1 MIDKNKYNELLK
13 KYLDGDIKHQE
24 QDELFKMI
32 ANEKNNELLAE
43 SIDKDLETNEID
55 TVSIS
60 SDVSEDI
67 LVKILASEK
76 NTHQLFIPS
85 KRIYLIKQLSIAAIF
100 LVIVFGAFTLYNS
113 RLSKTFQSN
122 FEASKPQNNLVKTNT
137 NNFPLEMVMEDG
149 STVKLAP
156 KSSLSYPL
164 KFSNTKREVYL
175 TGEAFF
181 VITKNPEKPFFVYY
195 NNIVTKVL
203 GTSFTIKTNNRTNN
217 VEVSVKTGKV
227 QVFENKYIAKDRMVR
242 EDFKSVIV
250 IPNQKAMYNPL
261 QRIFET
267 TIADSIHPLIY
278 KLDGDGSFNKS
289 KINATFI
296 YAQATSLKSIF
307 LQLEKVYGIELVVE
321 NENIYNCVFTGDVSK
336 QEMLDKLHIIC
347 LTIGATYEVN
357 GTKILIT
364 GKGCN

>member
-1 MIDKNKYNELLK
+1 MLDKNKYNELLK

-24 QDELFKMI
+24 KDELFKMI
-32 ANEKNNELLAE
+32 ASEKNNGWLTDF
-43 SIDKDLETNEID
+43 IYKDVETNEIPS
-55 TVSIS
+55 VNMP
-60 SDVSEDI
+60 SDIAEDI
-67 LVKILASEK
+67 LGNILISEK
-76 NTHQLFIPS
+76 HTNQLFIPS
-85 KRIYLIKQLSIAAIF
+85 ARIQFIKKLSIAAIF
-100 LVIVFGAFTLYNS
+100 LVIAFGAFTLYNN
-113 RLSKTFQSN
+113 RLSKNFQSN
-122 FEASKPQNNLVKTNT
+122 FESSIPQNNIIKTNT
-137 NNFPLEMVMEDG
+137 HTFPIEMVMEDG

-181 VITKNPEKPFFVYY
+181 VVTKNPEKPFFVYY

-227 QVFENKYIAKDRMVR
+227 QVFENKYKAKDRMVR

-261 QRIFET
+261 QRIFQT

-321 NENIYNCVFTGDVSK
+321 NENIYNCVFTGDVSR